1 MFKSMND
8 AIRDIT
14 IAIVSIILGV
24 SCISCQKDETSPL
37 CGTSWECQEDGSL
50 LVFNNNHA
58 GLYYCKSSTD
68 DVYDE
73 IFSSFD
79 FIYELSGKELTIQV
93 SFTRR
98 LLVMDGILEG
108 DIFTING
115 TQIQRH
121 YIKIPHKLPE

>member
-1 MFKSMND
+1 MFQFMKA
-8 AIRDIT
+8 AIRY
-14 IAIVSIILGV
+14 IAIAIFSIILGI

-50 LVFNNNHA
+50 LVFNDNHS
-58 GLYYCKSSTD
+58 GLYYCKSSID
-68 DVYDE
+68 EVYDE

-98 LLVMDGILEG
+98 MFVMDGIIDG
-108 DIFTING
+108 DLFTTNG

-121 YIKIPHKLPE
+121 YVKIPHKLPE